1 MNYPPIASFPN
12 DQQLRVVWGF
22 GSVHVSHNLSTAPHF
37 LVSLRSIVD
46 HRLDDYETVYK
57 IPLAQ
62 ADVVRLG
69 TVWLGQRRVEGF
81 WEHYSKTYERS
92 VVFDFDFINSPP
104 SSIEF
109 SEKDPSTDYYQIPPF
124 AYSLAFGTKSKIN
137 TKLKSSEG
145 LNEEEIKDLKRQA
158 VYLGQMSKS
167 KLTKLISNDECTV
180 LIPSIE
186 FLTSCYTPR
195 EQQLRNKIVNLKLDD
210 ALADY
215 IDMTESGEN
224 ELGEYDLYMKS
235 RKHQTNL
242 AFLGYAHCNAITK
255 ERLSILRNSL
265 NEANKDPSGRNY
277 PDRCPDVLPYHP
289 ESMRLSCD
297 GIWIDSQTFLAL
309 RVNGCSLPTTH
320 KINQILMETI
330 YTGKE
335 NDPIGGTGENNGGGF
350 KAGGAIGDFQDIPIV
365 TGTDPNTNAV
375 GAHITTEVMILGG
388 LPEIEDFVETK
399 EADIKRKNNNRA
411 EGKKPNGL
419 SSGELHGSKD
429 SEGVGQL
436 KQSERDGDTTEYVN
450 QLEILDTVNNALQT
464 LLSSQKI
471 KELEFLDS
479 FANISSIPVFVSFPT
494 KLIGHKDSHSWAVYF
509 KNQYNEVITRA
520 VLLVRV
526 TMLDGK
532 VLFLFEIQRK
542 NNGEGFSGLIFETY
556 DNTVSSNQLY
566 EFLSKV
572 VEYQGK
578 FRRRVKNSSKVEGEN
593 RKTSQR
599 NELPGFIKKSVLFDH
614 RKGSRTWEEKIL
626 SEVLGYSSK
635 ALQRM

>member
-1 MNYPPIASFPN
+1 MNYPPIADFPN

-62 ADVVRLG
+62 ADIVRLG

-81 WEHYSKTYERS
+81 WEQYSKTYERT
-92 VVFDFDFINSPP
+92 VLFDFDFINSPP
-104 SSIEF
+104 TSIPF
-109 SEKDPSTDYYQIPPF
+109 SAKDPSTDYYQIPPF

-145 LNEEEIKDLKRQA
+145 LNEEETRDLKIQA

-167 KLTKLISNDECTV
+167 KLTKLISTDECTV

-242 AFLGYAHCNAITK
+242 AFLGYAHCNAVTK
-255 ERLSILRNSL
+255 KRLEVLRSSL
-265 NEANKDPSGRNY
+265 TKPNKDRSGCNY
-277 PDRCPDVLPYHP
+277 PDRYPDVLPYHP
-289 ESMRLSCD
+289 DGMSLSCD

-309 RVNGCSLPTTH
+309 RVSGCSLPTTH
-320 KINQILMETI
+320 KINQILLETI

-335 NDPIGGTGENNGGGF
+335 NDPTPGTGEKNGGGF
-350 KAGGAIGDFQDIPIV
+350 KSGGAIGDFQDIPIV
-365 TGTDPNTNAV
+365 TGTDPNTNAA

-411 EGKKPNGL
+411 EGQKPNGL
-419 SSGELHGSKD
+419 SSGELNGSKD

-436 KQSERDGDTTEYVN
+436 KQSEKDRDAEYVN
-450 QLEILDTVNNALQT
+450 QLEILETVNNALQS
-464 LLSSQKI
+464 LLSSNKV
-471 KELEFLDS
+471 KNLEFLDS
-479 FANISSIPVFVSFPT
+479 SANISSAAFFASIPT
-494 KLIGHKDSHSWAVYF
+494 KLIGYKDSHSWAVYF
-509 KNQYNEVITRA
+509 KNEYNQVITRV

-526 TMLDGK
+526 TLLDGK

-542 NNGEGFSGLIFETY
+542 NSGEGFSGLVFETY
-556 DNTVSSNQLY
+556 DNAISSNQLY

-578 FRRRVKNSSKVEGEN
+578 FRRRVKNSSKAEGEN

-599 NELPGFIKKSVLFDH
+599 NELPDFIKKSVIFDH
-614 RKGSRTWEEKIL
+614 RKGSRSWEDKIL
-626 SEVLGYSSK
+626 SELLGYSNK
-635 ALQRM
+635 A